1 MITLLS
7 YSKRGS
13 IKYGDFNRFGIVS
26 VYISNMTI
34 CVSPRYY
41 QIGKPQEIQPM

>member
-13 IKYGDFNRFGIVS
+13 IKYGDLNRFGIVS
-26 VYISNMTI
+26 ARVNDMTLFYLVLEMI
-34 CVSPRYY
+34 
-41 QIGKPQEIQPM
+41 

>member
-13 IKYGDFNRFGIVS
+13 IKYGDLNRFGIVS
-26 VYISNMTI
+26 AYISNMTI
-34 CVSPRYY
+34 CVVLDTT
-41 QIGKPQEIQPM
+41 K

>member
-13 IKYGDFNRFGIVS
+13 IKYGDLNRFGIVS
-26 VYISNMTI
+26 ARVNDMTI
-34 CVSPRYY
+34 DSIKFAHKSVRSLVIYL
-41 QIGKPQEIQPM
+41 